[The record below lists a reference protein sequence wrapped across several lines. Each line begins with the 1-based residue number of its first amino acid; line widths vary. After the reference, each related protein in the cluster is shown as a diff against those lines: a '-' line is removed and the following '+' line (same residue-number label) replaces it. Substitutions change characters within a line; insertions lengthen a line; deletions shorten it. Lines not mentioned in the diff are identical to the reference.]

1 MLQSIINEIVP
12 IAITVIVG
20 VLVAAIKAIGD
31 AIVVLVEKRKEEV
44 IQKIRINRYNGCLQV
59 AREVWRVVDEYFRI
73 NSNIESTIS
82 NKQKKFEGE
91 ILKILPDLTAAQIEQ
106 LRQSVAGEINK
117 DKDKIAHNNI
127 EKI

>member
-1 MLQSIINEIVP
+1 MLQSIINGIVP

-20 VLVAAIKAIGD
+20 VLVAVIKAIGD

-44 IQKIRINRYNGCLQV
+44 IQKIRINRYNGWLQV

-73 NSNIESTIS
+73 NSNIKSTIS
-82 NKQKKFEGE
+82 NKQKKFEEE
-91 ILKILPDLTAAQIEQ
+91 ILKILPDLTTAQIEQ

-117 DKDKIAHNNI
+117 DKDKIPQNDNQ
-127 EKI
+127 KI

>member
-1 MLQSIINEIVP
+1 MLQSIINGIVP
-12 IAITVIVG
+12 IAVTVIVG
-20 VLVAAIKAIGD
+20 VLVAVIKAIGD

-73 NSNIESTIS
+73 NSNIKSTIS
-82 NKQKKFEGE
+82 NKQKKFEEE
-91 ILKILPDLTAAQIEQ
+91 ILKILPDLTATQIEQ

-117 DKDKIAHNNI
+117 DKDKIVQNDS

>member
-1 MLQSIINEIVP
+1 MLQSIINGIVP
-12 IAITVIVG
+12 IAVTVIVG
-20 VLVAAIKAIGD
+20 VLVAVIKAIGD

-73 NSNIESTIS
+73 NSNIKSTIS
-82 NKQKKFEGE
+82 NKQKKFEEE
-91 ILKILPDLTAAQIEQ
+91 ILKILPDLTATQIEQ

-117 DKDKIAHNNI
+117 DKDKIVRNDS